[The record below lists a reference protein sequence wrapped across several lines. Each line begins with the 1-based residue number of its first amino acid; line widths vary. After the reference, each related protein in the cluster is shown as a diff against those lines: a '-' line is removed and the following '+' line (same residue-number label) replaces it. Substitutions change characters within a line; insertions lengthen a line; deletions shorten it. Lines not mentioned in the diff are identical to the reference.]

1 MLIMIN
7 PKPNSTIYLKLNAP
21 NAHSTSTALSKSLY
35 SLTKYFT
42 KNRKKSYPHHLN
54 QKMIIIRRQ

>member
-7 PKPNSTIYLKLNAP
+7 LKPNLTNNLKLNAP
-21 NAHSTSTALSKSLY
+21 NAHSTSTKSLY